1 VYFDC
6 FAGVSGDMIIG
17 AQLDLGA
24 DFESLARQLLSLG
37 LKGCQLN
44 SRRVT
49 RGGIAAIKF
58 DVEVDQRKQPARK
71 LADISSII
79 SGSSLSERVKTLSLR
94 VFERL
99 AEAEARVH
107 GTTDDEVH
115 FHEVGA
121 VDSIID
127 TVGAMIGFEL
137 LGVERF
143 FCSPLRLGSGF
154 VETEHGRLPVP
165 APATAELLQGVPVH
179 AGELEGEFVTPTGAA
194 IVATLCEAFGAM
206 PQMSIRKV
214 GYGAGSRDP
223 KGFPN
228 ALRLMM
234 GEIEETDEMD
244 SPVAGA
250 TRPDRDTDLMQIR
263 ESGTVTQTERRRQK
277 AEGRKQKA
285 ESRRQKAESRRQKSE
300 GYATPDEAI
309 VVVETNI
316 DDMNPQAYGF
326 VMERAFALGALD
338 VFMVPVQ
345 MKKDR
350 PGVLLTVLCKP
361 EAVEAIIEM
370 LLIQTTTLGV
380 RYYEARRR
388 TLERTIE
395 TIDTQY
401 GRVRIKV
408 ARDGA
413 RTLHFQPEYDDCA
426 RLAIEANVP
435 LLEVQAEATA
445 VFRDKLKAQQK
456 TNEQDG

>member
-1 VYFDC
+1 
-6 FAGVSGDMIIG
+6 MIIG
-17 AQLDLGA
+17 AQLDLGVG
-24 DFESLARQLLSLG
+24 FESLDRQLSLLG
-37 LKGCQLN
+37 LQGYELN
-44 SRRVT
+44 SRQVM
-49 RGGIAAIKF
+49 RGGIAATKF
-58 DVEVDQRKQPARK
+58 DVEVDQRKQPPRK

-79 SGSSLSERVKTLSLR
+79 NGSSLSDRVKTLSLR

-99 AEAEARVH
+99 AEAEARIH
-107 GTTDDEVH
+107 GTTADKVH

-154 VETEHGRLPVP
+154 IETEHGRLPVP
-165 APATAELLQGVPVH
+165 APATAELLRGVPVY
-179 AGELEGEFVTPTGAA
+179 AGEQEGEFVTPTGAA
-194 IVATLCEAFGAM
+194 IVTTLCEAFGAM
-206 PQMSIRKV
+206 PQLKVERV

-234 GEIEETDEMD
+234 GEIEEGVEAG
-244 SPVAGA
+244 SLVGGA
-250 TRPDRDTDLMQIR
+250 TLAHRDSAVGQIAGPGSK
-263 ESGTVTQTERRRQK
+263 EQTEVCATSETQTK
-277 AEGRKQKA
+277 V
-285 ESRRQKAESRRQKSE
+285 
-300 GYATPDEAI
+300 YATSDEAI
-309 VVVETNI
+309 TVVETNI

-338 VFMVPVQ
+338 VFMVAAQ

-361 EAVEAIIEM
+361 DAADAIIEM

-380 RYYEARRR
+380 RYHEAKRRA
-388 TLERTIE
+388 LERMIE
-395 TIDTQY
+395 TIDTEY
-401 GRVRIKV
+401 GCVRIKV

-426 RLAIEANVP
+426 RLAIEVNVP
-435 LLEVQAEATA
+435 LLEVQAAA
-445 VFRDKLKAQQK
+445 SAAYRDKLKSEQK

>member
-1 VYFDC
+1 
-6 FAGVSGDMIIG
+6 
-17 AQLDLGA
+17 
-24 DFESLARQLLSLG
+24 
-37 LKGCQLN
+37 
-44 SRRVT
+44 
-49 RGGIAAIKF
+49 
-58 DVEVDQRKQPARK
+58 
-71 LADISSII
+71 
-79 SGSSLSERVKTLSLR
+79 VKTMSLR

-99 AEAEARVH
+99 AEAEARIH
-107 GTTDDEVH
+107 GTTAEEVH

-165 APATAELLQGVPVH
+165 APATAELLRGVPVY

-194 IVATLCEAFGAM
+194 IVTTLCEAFGAM
-206 PQMSIRKV
+206 PQITVDRV

-223 KGFPN
+223 KSFPN
-228 ALRLMM
+228 ALRLVM
-234 GEIEETDEMD
+234 GEIEEAD
-244 SPVAGA
+244 
-250 TRPDRDTDLMQIR
+250 
-263 ESGTVTQTERRRQK
+263 ERRRQK
-277 AEGRKQKA
+277 AEGRRRKA
-285 ESRRQKAESRRQKSE
+285 KGYATPETQTRV
-300 GYATPDEAI
+300 YATPDETI

-316 DDMNPQAYGF
+316 DDMNPQAYRF
-326 VMERAFALGALD
+326 VMERAFELGALD

-380 RYYEARRR
+380 RYYEAKRR
-388 TLERTIE
+388 TLERVIE
-395 TIDTQY
+395 TIDTEY

-426 RLAIEANVP
+426 RLAIQANVP
-435 LLEVQAEATA
+435 LLEVQAAATA
-445 VFRDKLKAQQK
+445 AFRDKLKAQK
-456 TNEQDG
+456 KSNEQDG